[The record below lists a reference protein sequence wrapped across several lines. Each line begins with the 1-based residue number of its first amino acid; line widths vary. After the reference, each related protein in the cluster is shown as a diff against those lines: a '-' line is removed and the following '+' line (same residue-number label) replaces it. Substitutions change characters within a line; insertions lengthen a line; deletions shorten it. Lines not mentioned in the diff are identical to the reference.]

1 MLKKKECQ
9 PRILIVSL
17 SASEPSVG
25 RRCVPTIV
33 AALDKAGAAAVHR
46 DIRDLPPVWVDK
58 RKLKEFPPAY
68 AELYAE
74 MEASDGVMLVV
85 PIYCYTMSGAAKSVI
100 EIIGDALTMKPV
112 AIVTAAGSH
121 RSHLAIRDLMASMM
135 FEQDTI
141 CFPKTV
147 QATEEMLTRKKDK
160 PNKELEERLTALA
173 TKFVAFA
180 VALKPFV
187 VEHGGNDDEE

>member
-1 MLKKKECQ
+1 MPKTTDGQ

-25 RRCVPTIV
+25 RHCVPTLE
-33 AALDKAGAAAVHR
+33 AALTKAGAAVTLR
-46 DIRDLPPVWVDK
+46 DIRELPPVWVDK
-58 RKLKEFPPAY
+58 RNLEEFPPAY
-68 AELYAE
+68 VDLNAEV
-74 MEASDGVMLVV
+74 EASDGVLLVV
-85 PIYCYTMSGAAKSVI
+85 PIHCYTMSGPAKSVT
-100 EIIGDALTMKPV
+100 EIIGDALALKPV

-135 FEQDTI
+135 FEQETI
-141 CFPKTV
+141 CFPGTV
-147 QATEEMLTRKKDK
+147 QATEEMFKKDK
-160 PNKELEERLTALA
+160 PNKELKKRLTILA
-173 TKFVAFA
+173 TKFVAFV